1 MSDSVT
7 GFYDA
12 LSPFYHDNMG
22 WDWDAVMREEGA
34 ILGRFLK
41 VRTGDGRSRNL
52 LDCACGIGTQAIGL
66 ALAGHRVHA
75 TDLSSVS
82 VDCARREASRIG
94 MDMTFGIADFRDL
107 GASISGTFEV
117 VVACDNSI
125 AHCLS
130 DEDLSKA
137 LASMKSKLVPGGVL
151 LLSLRD
157 YQPLVEERRLFNN
170 QHVQDRPDG
179 RRVVFQ
185 VWDWAEDGH
194 SYLMHQFLIRQDGN
208 GTETN
213 HFETKL
219 RALLRDE
226 IMAALQQAGYAD
238 LRWHPP
244 EESGYY
250 QPIVTALNT

>member
-1 MSDSVT
+1 MSESIT

-34 ILGRFLK
+34 ILGQFLR
-41 VRTGDGRSRNL
+41 VRTGDGVPCDL

-66 ALAGHRVHA
+66 ALQGYRVHA
-75 TDLSSVS
+75 TDLSAVS

-94 MDMTFGIADFRDL
+94 VDMTFGVADFRDL
-107 GASISGTFEV
+107 GASVSDTFDI

-125 AHCLS
+125 AHCLT
-130 DEDLSKA
+130 DQDLA
-137 LASMKSKLVPGGVL
+137 AAMASMKSRLVPGGVL
-151 LLSLRD
+151 LLSVRD
-157 YQPLVEERRLFNN
+157 YGALVEARPRFNN

-185 VWDWAEDGH
+185 VWDWADDGH
-194 SYLMHQFLIRQDGN
+194 SYVMHQFLIRQEGN
-208 GTETN
+208 GTETH

-219 RALLRDE
+219 RALLRAE
-226 IMAALQQAGYAD
+226 IIGALEHAGYAD
-238 LRWHPP
+238 IRWHLA
-244 EESGYY
+244 EETGYY

>member
-1 MSDSVT
+1 MSESVT

-22 WDWDAVMREEGA
+22 WDWDAVMREEGTV
-34 ILGRFLK
+34 LDRF
-41 VRTGDGRSRNL
+41 VADRTGRDGPCAL

-66 ALAGHRVHA
+66 ALQGYRVHA
-75 TDLSSVS
+75 TDLSTVA
-82 VDCARREASRIG
+82 VDCARREASRLG
-94 MDMTFGIADFRDL
+94 VDMTFGVADFRDL
-107 GASISGTFEV
+107 GTSVSDVFDV

-130 DEDLSKA
+130 DEDLSGA
-137 LASMKSKLVPGGVL
+137 LASMKGRLVTGGVL
-151 LLSLRD
+151 MLSLRD
-157 YQPLVEERRLFNN
+157 YGRLVEERPRFNN

-185 VWDWAEDGH
+185 VWDWADDGRC
-194 SYLMHQFLIRQDGN
+194 YLMHQFLIRQDGN

-213 HFETKL
+213 HFQTKL
-219 RALLRDE
+219 RALQRDE
-226 IMAALQQAGYAD
+226 VITALEETGYGD
-238 LRWHPP
+238 IRWHPP

-250 QPIVTALNT
+250 QPIVTARNT

>member
-1 MSDSVT
+1 MSVT

-22 WDWDAVMREEGA
+22 WDWDAAMREEGA
-34 ILGRFLK
+34 ILGRFIAH
-41 VRTGDGRSRNL
+41 RTGRNEPCTL

-66 ALAGHRVHA
+66 ALQGHRVHA
-75 TDLSSVS
+75 TDLSAVS
-82 VDCARREASRIG
+82 VDCARRQASRNG
-94 MDMTFGIADFRDL
+94 VDMTFGVADFRDL
-107 GASISGTFEV
+107 RVSVTDTFDV

-130 DEDLSKA
+130 DEDLA
-137 LASMKSKLVPGGVL
+137 AAAASMKSRLVPGGVL
-151 LLSLRD
+151 LLSVRD
-157 YQPLVEERRLFNN
+157 YAALVEARPRFNN

-185 VWDWAEDGH
+185 LWDWADDGH
-194 SYLMHQFLIRQDGN
+194 SYAMHQYLIRQDGN
-208 GTETN
+208 GTHTH

-219 RALLRDE
+219 RALVRDE
-226 IMAALQQAGYAD
+226 LIAALRQAGYAD
-238 LRWHPP
+238 IRWHLP

-250 QPIVTALNT
+250 QPIVTALNA

>member
-1 MSDSVT
+1 MSESIT

-22 WDWDAVMREEGA
+22 WDWNAVMREEGA
-34 ILGRFLK
+34 ILHRFLGD
-41 VRTGDGRSRNL
+41 RTGHGGPCKL

-66 ALAGHRVHA
+66 ALQGHHVHA
-75 TDLSSVS
+75 TDLSAVS
-82 VDCARREASRIG
+82 VDCARREASRLG
-94 MDMTFGIADFRDL
+94 VDMTFGVADFRRLD
-107 GASISGTFEV
+107 ASVADTFDV

-130 DEDLSKA
+130 DEDLA
-137 LASMKSKLVPGGVL
+137 AAIASMKARLVAGGVL
-151 LLSLRD
+151 LLSVRD
-157 YQPLVEERRLFNN
+157 YRPLVEDRPRFNN

-185 VWDWAEDGH
+185 VWDWADDGH
-194 SYLMHQFLIRQDGN
+194 SYVMHQFLIRQDGN
-208 GTETN
+208 GTQTH

-219 RALLRDE
+219 RALQPDE
-226 IMAALQQAGYAD
+226 VIAALEETGYGD
-238 LRWHPP
+238 IRWHPP

-250 QPIVTALNT
+250 QPIVTARNA

>member
-1 MSDSVT
+1 MPESVT
-7 GFYDA
+7 NFYDA

-34 ILGRFLK
+34 TLGRL
-41 VRTGDGRSRNL
+41 VAQRTGHGGPRRL

-66 ALAGHRVHA
+66 ALRGHRVHA

-94 MDMTFGIADFRDL
+94 VHMTFGVADFRDL
-107 GASISGTFEV
+107 GASVTDTFDV

-130 DEDLSKA
+130 DEDLSAA
-137 LASMKSKLVPGGVL
+137 LASMKARLATGGVL
-151 LLSLRD
+151 LLSVRD
-157 YQPLVEERRLFNN
+157 YRPLIEDRPRFNN

-185 VWDWAEDGH
+185 VWDWADDGRC
-194 SYLMHQFLIRQDGN
+194 YVMHQFLIRQDGD
-208 GTETN
+208 GTRTH
-213 HFETKL
+213 HFQTKL

-226 IMAALQQAGYAD
+226 VAAALEEAEYAD
-238 LRWHPP
+238 VRWHLPT
-244 EESGYY
+244 ESGYY
-250 QPIVTALNT
+250 QPIVTALNA

>member
-1 MSDSVT
+1 MSESVT
-7 GFYDA
+7 NYYDA
-12 LSPFYHDNMG
+12 LGPFYHDNMG

-34 ILGRFLK
+34 ILGRLVASQTERGEACK
-41 VRTGDGRSRNL
+41 L

-66 ALAGHRVHA
+66 ALQGYRVHA

-82 VDCARREASRIG
+82 VDCARAEATRIG
-94 MDMTFGIADFRDL
+94 VDITFGVADFRDL
-107 GASISGTFEV
+107 GASVSGAFDV

-130 DEDLSKA
+130 DEDLA
-137 LASMKSKLVPGGVL
+137 AATTSMKSRLDPGGVL

-157 YQPLVEERRLFNN
+157 YGPLVEDRPRFNN

-185 VWDWAEDGH
+185 LWDWADDGRC
-194 SYLMHQFLIRQDGN
+194 YVMHQFLIRQADDGF
-208 GTETN
+208 ETN
-213 HFETKL
+213 HFQTKL
-219 RALLRDE
+219 RALQRED
-226 IMAALQQAGYAD
+226 IVTALQDAGYAD
-238 LRWHPP
+238 IRWNLP

-250 QPIVTALNT
+250 QPIITARNA

>member
-1 MSDSVT
+1 MSESIT

-34 ILGRFLK
+34 ILHRFLGD
-41 VRTGDGRSRNL
+41 RTGHGGPCKL

-66 ALAGHRVHA
+66 ALQGHHVHA
-75 TDLSSVS
+75 TDLSAVS
-82 VDCARREASRIG
+82 VDCARREASRLG
-94 MDMTFGIADFRDL
+94 VDMTFGVADFRRLD
-107 GASISGTFEV
+107 ASVADTFDV

-130 DEDLSKA
+130 DEDLA
-137 LASMKSKLVPGGVL
+137 AAIASMKARLVAGGVL
-151 LLSLRD
+151 LLSVRD
-157 YQPLVEERRLFNN
+157 YRPLVEDRPRFNN

-185 VWDWAEDGH
+185 VWDWADDGH
-194 SYLMHQFLIRQDGN
+194 SYVMHQFLIRQDGN
-208 GTETN
+208 GTQTH
-213 HFETKL
+213 HFETNL
-219 RALLRDE
+219 RALQRDDV
-226 IMAALQQAGYAD
+226 IAALEETGYGD
-238 LRWHPP
+238 IRWHPP

-250 QPIVTALNT
+250 QPIVTARNA

>member
-1 MSDSVT
+1 MSESVS

-22 WDWDAVMREEGA
+22 WDWDAAMREEGA
-34 ILGRFLK
+34 ILGRFLSA
-41 VRTGDGRSRNL
+41 RMGDGEPRNL

-66 ALAGHRVHA
+66 ALQGHRVHA
-75 TDLSSVS
+75 TDLSAVS

-94 MDMTFGIADFRDL
+94 VDMTFGVADFRDL
-107 GASISGTFEV
+107 GASVADTFDV

-130 DEDLSKA
+130 DGDLA
-137 LASMKSKLVPGGVL
+137 TAVASMKSRLVPGGVL
-151 LLSLRD
+151 LLSIRD
-157 YQPLVEERRLFNN
+157 YAALVEARPRFNN
-170 QHVQDRPDG
+170 QHAQDRPDG

-185 VWDWAEDGH
+185 LWDWADDGH
-194 SYLMHQFLIRQDGN
+194 SYVMHQYLIRQDGN
-208 GTETN
+208 GTHTH

-226 IMAALQQAGYAD
+226 LIAALRQAGYAD
-238 LRWHPP
+238 IRWRLP

-250 QPIVTALNT
+250 QPIVTALNA

>member
-1 MSDSVT
+1 MSESVA

-22 WDWDAVMREEGA
+22 WDWDVVMREEGA
-34 ILGRFLK
+34 ILHRLLSA
-41 VRTGDGRSRNL
+41 RTGYGEPRNL

-66 ALAGHRVHA
+66 ALQGHRVHA

-82 VDCARREASRIG
+82 VDCARREASRVG
-94 MDMTFGIADFRDL
+94 VDMTFGIADFRDL
-107 GASISGTFEV
+107 GASVPDTFHV

-130 DEDLSKA
+130 DEDLA
-137 LASMKSKLVPGGVL
+137 AAMASMKSRLVPGGTL
-151 LLSLRD
+151 LLSVRD
-157 YQPLVEERRLFNN
+157 YGALVEERPRFNN
-170 QHVQDRPDG
+170 EHVQDRPDG

-185 VWDWAEDGH
+185 VWDWADDGR

-208 GTETN
+208 GPETH
-213 HFETKL
+213 HFETRL
-219 RALLRDE
+219 RALQPDE
-226 IMAALQQAGYAD
+226 LIAALEQAGYAD
-238 LRWHPP
+238 IRWHRP

-250 QPIVTALNT
+250 QPIVTALNA

>member
-1 MSDSVT
+1 MSESVT

-34 ILGRFLK
+34 ILHRFLG
-41 VRTGDGRSRNL
+41 VRTGRSGPCAL

-66 ALAGHRVHA
+66 ALHGHRVHA
-75 TDLSSVS
+75 TDLSAVS

-94 MDMTFGIADFRDL
+94 VDMTFGVADFRDL
-107 GASISGTFEV
+107 GASVSGTFDV

-130 DEDLSKA
+130 DEDLA
-137 LASMKSKLVPGGVL
+137 AAMASMKSRLVPGGVL
-151 LLSLRD
+151 LLSVRD
-157 YQPLVEERRLFNN
+157 YRPLAEDRPRFNN

-185 VWDWAEDGH
+185 VWDWADDGH
-194 SYLMHQFLIRQDGN
+194 SYLMHQFLVRQDGS
-208 GTETN
+208 GFETR
-213 HFETKL
+213 HFQTKL
-219 RALLRDE
+219 RALQRDE
-226 IMAALQQAGYAD
+226 VIAALEAAEYGD
-238 LRWHPP
+238 RRWHLP
-244 EESGYY
+244 EETGYY
-250 QPIVTALNT
+250 QPIITALNA

>member
-1 MSDSVT
+1 MSESVT

-22 WDWDAVMREEGA
+22 WDWDAAMREEGA
-34 ILGRFLK
+34 ILGRFIAHG
-41 VRTGDGRSRNL
+41 TGRSEPCTL

-66 ALAGHRVHA
+66 ALQGHRVHA
-75 TDLSSVS
+75 TDLSAVS

-94 MDMTFGIADFRDL
+94 ADMTFGVADFRDL
-107 GASISGTFEV
+107 RACVADTFDV

-130 DEDLSKA
+130 DEDLA
-137 LASMKSKLVPGGVL
+137 AAVASMKSRLVPGGML
-151 LLSLRD
+151 LLSVRD
-157 YQPLVEERRLFNN
+157 YAALVEARPRFNN

-185 VWDWAEDGH
+185 LWDWADDGH
-194 SYLMHQFLIRQDGN
+194 SYVMHQYLIRQDGN
-208 GTETN
+208 GTHTH

-219 RALLRDE
+219 RALLCDE
-226 IMAALQQAGYAD
+226 LIAALRQAGYAD
-238 LRWHPP
+238 VRWHLP